1 MGSAAAAGTATGP
14 ARQAEFSR
22 HQGQVGLRG
31 GQVQLELR
39 LGASEVTRLA
49 DDQMASRANRCS
61 TTTRRA
67 RYSSYPALCCNARAC
82 CRRASWGWI
91 STHRPV
97 LPLDEMHWDRSGQV
111 IHSDPSNWKACK
123 RWTRPAPS
131 VRFPAGTMVWVTCPR
146 RTGATAR
153 RQVDDKVIFG
163 KALPVGG
170 GLAPGLPAC
179 GPRLRRPSGSRRGHR
194 RRRPRPHP
202 PAHRCW
208 SRSPPPVPAP
218 PDCPGAFPGNTFTA
232 VINAVINWESVSTAI
247 AALCPSKRRL
257 LLL

>member
-31 GQVQLELR
+31 GQVQLEFR

-131 VRFPAGTMVWVTCPR
+131 VRFPAGTMVWVTCPA
-146 RTGATAR
+146 G
-153 RQVDDKVIFG
+153 QVQ
-163 KALPVGG
+163 
-170 GLAPGLPAC
+170 LPAARSMTRSSLGKRC
-179 GPRLRRPSGSRRGHR
+179 RSGRPGTRATSLRPASAKAWRV
-194 RRRPRPHP
+194 P
-202 PAHRCW
+202 PW
-208 SRSPPPVPAP
+208 P
-218 PDCPGAFPGNTFTA
+218 
-232 VINAVINWESVSTAI
+232 
-247 AALCPSKRRL
+247 
-257 LLL
+257 